1 VANIKI
7 TIEGREIEVE
17 IEPKEIYTN
26 KFEDLDFAIHFF
38 EEMLHY
44 DDNGYYKEQFLERFN
59 LREKE

>member
-26 KFEDLDFAIHFF
+26 KSEDLDFAIHFF
-38 EEMLHY
+38 EEMLYY
-44 DDNGYYKEQFLERFN
+44 DDGYYKEQFLERFN
-59 LREKE
+59 LREK